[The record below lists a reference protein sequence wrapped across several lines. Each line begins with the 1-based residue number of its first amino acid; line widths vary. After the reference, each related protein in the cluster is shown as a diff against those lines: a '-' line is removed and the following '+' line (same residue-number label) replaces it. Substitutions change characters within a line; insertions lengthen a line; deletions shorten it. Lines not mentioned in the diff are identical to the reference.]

1 MCVEWDEGKEGYFFW
16 DEAETYQIG
25 YWPTK
30 EQAEEELKKYESSSN
45 IRVL

>member
-16 DEAETYQIG
+16 DEVDSPVG

-30 EQAEEELKKYESSSN
+30 EQAEEELEKYESSNN